1 MYLPVGGINW
11 GMKAY
16 KRGYLRARAEISAD
30 KEEISSDKSGDIYLQ
45 SRTRD

>member
-16 KRGYLRARAEISAD
+16 KRGYLRARAEIS
-30 KEEISSDKSGDIYLQ
+30 SDKSGDIYLQ